1 MWTISEANGGSLV
14 IPGATVGFTSIENL
28 TGGTG
33 SDAFDIRSGGS
44 LQGNLHGGTGTAINS
59 LSYSTWTTGVTVN
72 LAVTTPANATAVTG
86 LVSNIQMVTGGSGD
100 DVLKGQASTATI
112 LIGLAGSDILIGGS
126 QRDLLFGGLGN
137 DIITGADGD
146 DLLISGITSFDK
158 NRAAQL
164 LLYAEWTSTR
174 TLAQRTANIW
184 GNGTGPRSNDNTFL
198 NNSPA
203 DSITNTVFAD
213 SDVDSLFGGLDQDW
227 FFSLESEITDF
238 LGTGAKP
245 DRRN

>member
-1 MWTISEANGGSLV
+1 MRLRLRDWSATSRWLRGSGNDV
-14 IPGATVGFTSIENL
+14 L
-28 TGGTG
+28 TG
-33 SDAFDIRSGGS
+33 
-44 LQGNLHGGTGTAINS
+44 H
-59 LSYSTWTTGVTVN
+59 
-72 LAVTTPANATAVTG
+72 
-86 LVSNIQMVTGGSGD
+86 
-100 DVLKGQASTATI
+100 ASKATI
-112 LIGLAGSDILIGGS
+112 LIGLAGSDTLNGGS

-137 DIITGADGD
+137 DIITGAGGD

-184 GNGTGPRSNDNTFL
+184 GSGTGPRSNDNTFL
-198 NNSPA
+198 NNAPA

-245 DRRN
+245 DRRNQSQTAPCSPSPPFFSDFAWLRMAAFSQKLGERAEFCCRVGGAF